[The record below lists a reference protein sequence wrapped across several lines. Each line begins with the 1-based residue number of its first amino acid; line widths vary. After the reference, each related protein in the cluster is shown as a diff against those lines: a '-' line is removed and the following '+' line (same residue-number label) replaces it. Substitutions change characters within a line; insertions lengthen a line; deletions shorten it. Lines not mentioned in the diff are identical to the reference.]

1 MKKLLS
7 SLLALSLLAGCAGG
21 KDTAEDKTIT
31 VGASTAPHAEILN
44 ALKDEVAAEGYELVV
59 KEFDDYVVPNT
70 ALEEGSLD
78 ANYFQHLPYLEQFNV
93 DNGTHIVSVLKVHFE
108 PLGIYA
114 GKAEINNS
122 LTVDDIIE
130 GAKIGVPNDG
140 TNEARALQLLASIG
154 VITLKEGVGLEA
166 TKQDIVENPKN
177 VEIVELEAKTIPS
190 TLTTDL
196 DYGVINGNYALSG
209 NVTDRI
215 CIAEAKDSE
224 GALTFGNV
232 LAVREGEEETEKTKV
247 LEKVLTSEKC
257 RQFIEDTYDGLVV
270 PVF

>member
-7 SLLALSLLAGCAGG
+7 SLLVLGLLAGCAGG
-21 KDTAEDKTIT
+21 KNTDDKTIT

-44 ALKDEVAAEGYELVV
+44 ALKEDVAAEGYELVV

-70 ALEEGSLD
+70 ALDEGSLD
-78 ANYFQHLPYLEQFNV
+78 ANYFQHLPYLEGFNK
-93 DNGTHIVSVLKVHFE
+93 DNNTKISSVLKVHFE

-114 GKAEINNS
+114 GKQAINNA
-122 LTVDDIIE
+122 LTVDDIPE

-140 TNEARALQLLASIG
+140 TNEARALQLLSSIG
-154 VITLKEGVGLEA
+154 VITLKDGVGLEA
-166 TKQDIVENPKN
+166 TKQDIVSNPKN

-209 NVTDRI
+209 NVTDRL
-215 CIAEAKDSE
+215 CVAEAKDSE
-224 GALTFGNV
+224 GALTFANI
-232 LAVREGEEETEKTKV
+232 LAVKTGEEETEKTKV
-247 LEKVLTSEKC
+247 LEKVLTSDKC